1 LSPPLFLANKF
12 RNATFGFENDLTKHI
27 TQAFKNVDT
36 ALKSAGGNGWEEVY
50 SVSSYHVP
58 LSVEALDVMA
68 KIIKEYMPDRK
79 PVWNVF
85 EVPRLGLPEMQ
96 IEIVVKVYTCD

>member
-1 LSPPLFLANKF
+1 MKAPDIM
-12 RNATFGFENDLTKHI
+12 T
-27 TQAFKNVDT
+27 
-36 ALKSAGGNGWEEVY
+36 
-50 SVSSYHVP
+50 
-58 LSVEALDVMA
+58 

-96 IEIVVKVYTCD
+96 VEIVVKAYTCD